1 MGDVAI
7 TYKVFLEDPGKAE
20 DVLSRIKQAVNV
32 KDAKIEDVG
41 FGIKVLKLLV
51 ITPDKGGTEEIDKKI
66 QSIDGISEIEVES
79 VTLL

>member
-7 TYKVFLEDPGKAE
+7 TYKVFLEDPNKAE
-20 DVLSRIKQAVNV
+20 EVLNGIKQVVKV

-41 FGIKVLKLLV
+41 FGIKILKLLV

-66 QSIDGISEIEVES
+66 KGISGISEIEVES